1 MSGGEKLK
9 EYGDYDVLE
18 FGDSLIPGVRLKI
31 EHQVGCENADI
42 SDLITQ
48 PIADLQA
55 MREESAS
62 SEQTAY
68 QVVLAAVHQWEK
80 QAAVTQR
87 LDRAMQYLKLPV
99 AQHTGNQWVT
109 EDDGS
114 NTISNMVYKM
124 TYSLVDN
131 SNFNWWKS
139 NGIKVCWS
147 VKWRLYTNSPLR
159 HGVMRVA
166 GQDRTFEDKAAAER
180 YLHGRI
186 KAYAHL
192 FTELSPPIPKA
203 QIECFRV
210 NNRLLPGYREE
221 PVEIPCAEDPAA
233 DSASSKQK
241 ASVLEQL
248 STTKEQEEQKPK
260 ESVSKP
266 AAYEIE

>member
-1 MSGGEKLK
+1 MK

-42 SDLITQ
+42 SDLIAQ

-159 HGVMRVA
+159 HGVMQVA
-166 GQDRTFEDKAAAER
+166 SQDRTFEDKAAAER

-233 DSASSKQK
+233 DSASSNKRLLYLNSFLQPNSK
-241 ASVLEQL
+241 KNRNRKNPFQSLPHMKL
-248 STTKEQEEQKPK
+248 NSKE
-260 ESVSKP
+260 V
-266 AAYEIE
+266 